1 MSQQRKAIR
10 QQIDQQL
17 LQQAIKSH
25 QFYRPTSNLVDDKA
39 NIDYLRGP
47 HLGVKHFLDTKKKIE
62 LLRYTLRVME
72 ENASLLAD
80 RKVQYMTGK
89 KKAKDTSFNLR
100 EWTENSFNLLLP
112 QLNEAEMNKVYKYAM
127 SLDLYI
133 YKLE

>member
-1 MSQQRKAIR
+1 MSQQRKAVR
-10 QQIDQQL
+10 QQIDLQL

-25 QFYRPTSNLVDDKA
+25 QFYRPTSNLIDDKA
-39 NIDYLRGP
+39 KIDYLRGP
-47 HLGVKHFLDTKKKIE
+47 HLGAKHFLDTKKKIE

-89 KKAKDTSFNLR
+89 KKGKDTSFNLR

-127 SLDLYI
+127 YLDL
-133 YKLE
+133 

>member
-80 RKVQYMTGK
+80 RKVQYMRGRNK
-89 KKAKDTSFNLR
+89 PKDTSFNLR

-127 SLDLYI
+127 YLDL
-133 YKLE
+133 

>member
-62 LLRYTLRVME
+62 LLRYTLGVME
-72 ENASLLAD
+72 DNASLLAD
-80 RKVQYMTGK
+80 RKVQYMRGRNK
-89 KKAKDTSFNLR
+89 PKDTSFNLR

-127 SLDLYI
+127 YLDL
-133 YKLE
+133 

>member
-17 LQQAIKSH
+17 FTQAIKSH

-127 SLDLYI
+127 YLDL
-133 YKLE
+133 

>member
-80 RKVQYMTGK
+80 RKVQYMRGRNK
-89 KKAKDTSFNLR
+89 PKDTSFNLR

-127 SLDLYI
+127 YLNL
-133 YKLE
+133 

>member
-1 MSQQRKAIR
+1 MSQQRKAVR

-47 HLGVKHFLDTKKKIE
+47 HLGVKHFLDTKKKVA
-62 LLRYTLRVME
+62 LLRYTLRIME
-72 ENASLLAD
+72 ENATLLAD
-80 RKVQYMTGK
+80 KKVQYMRGK
-89 KKAKDTSFNLR
+89 NKPKDTSFNLR
-100 EWTENSFNLLLP
+100 EWTENSLNLLLL

-127 SLDLYI
+127 YLDL
-133 YKLE
+133 